1 MTDYKKELSDLVLIV
16 AKEGASDLHLAVG
29 RHPTVRISGAL
40 IPLIKKPIL
49 TPDDVKG
56 LVLSMISPED
66 EEILMKE
73 KEVDFSFSFEDKVRF
88 RGNAFFQRGFIGA
101 ALRLIPA
108 KIKTF
113 AELSLPESLIDFTKK
128 EQGFFLIVG
137 PVGHG
142 KSTTLAA
149 MIDSIN
155 HERAEHIITVEDP
168 IEYIFTQD
176 KSIIDQREV
185 RSDTHDFKTALRS
198 MFRQDINVGMIGEM
212 RDRETIS
219 TAVTAA
225 ETGHLIFSS
234 LHTNN
239 ASQTIDRIIDSFP
252 ADQQGQISLQ
262 LSGALLGIFS
272 QRLIPRVSGGLI
284 PAYELLISN
293 NAVRNLIRENR
304 THEIDLVIETGFE
317 EGMMSLNR
325 SLASLLRQGE
335 ITTESAYAYSLN
347 PNGLEGLM

>member
-1 MTDYKKELSDLVLIV
+1 MVDYKKELGELILIV
-16 AKEGASDLHLAVG
+16 AKENASDLHLAVG
-29 RHPTVRISGAL
+29 RHPTLRIAGTL
-40 IPLIKKPIL
+40 VPLIKKPIL
-49 TPDDVKG
+49 APDDVKG
-56 LVLSMISPED
+56 LVLSMLSEED
-66 EEILMKE
+66 QGILARDKD
-73 KEVDFSFSFEDKVRF
+73 VDFSFSFEDKVRF
-88 RGNAFFQRGFIGA
+88 RGNAFYQKGFLGS

-108 KIKTF
+108 NVKSM
-113 AELSLPESLIDFTKK
+113 AELSLPEALTDFTRR
-128 EQGFFLIVG
+128 EQGFFLVVG

-149 MIDSIN
+149 MIDYIN
-155 HERAEHIITVEDP
+155 HERAENIITVEDP

-176 KSIIDQREV
+176 KSIINQREI
-185 RSDTHDFKTALRS
+185 RSDAHDFQTALRS

-239 ASQTIDRIIDSFP
+239 AAQTIDRIIDSFP
-252 ADQQGQISLQ
+252 SDQQGQISLQ
-262 LSGALLGIFS
+262 LSGAILGIFS
-272 QRLIPRVSGGLI
+272 QRLIPRISGGLI
-284 PAYELLISN
+284 PAYELLIAN

-317 EGMMSLNR
+317 DGMMSLNR
-325 SLASLLRQGE
+325 SLAALLRQGE
-335 ITTESAYAYSLN
+335 ITTENAYAYSLS
-347 PNGLEGLM
+347 PNGLEGLI